1 MHTYMYGEMVTPR
14 LSTAFPAEVDRPIP
28 TPRKGLSPQ

>member
-14 LSTAFPAEVDRPIP
+14 LSMASPAEVDRSIP
-28 TPRKGLSPQ
+28 TPRRGLSPQ